1 MDARAANSARAPD
14 GSGSF
19 RHELFFYGGETGFLD
34 GALPY
39 VHAGLA
45 ADENVMVAVD
55 GGQIESLRRELGR
68 DADNVRF
75 DDVTVV
81 GRNPAAII
89 PLWRDFLERSSGRPC
104 RGLCEPVWPSRSPA
118 ALVECRNH
126 EALVDVA
133 FGEGPAW
140 KLLCSFDASTLPEG
154 VIADARASHQYL
166 LNGDASHPNSAYEPG
181 APGWLGRDDPLTA
194 PPASSRQL
202 SFGSR
207 SLGDVR
213 SAVEDHALAAGLSA
227 ARTADFVLA
236 MNELVGNSVRHGGG
250 GGELRLWREGDSVV
264 GEVSDHGTMT
274 DPLAGRRRPTAD
286 QDGGRGLWIANQV
299 CDLLE
304 IRSEPGATVVR
315 AHVAP

>member
-1 MDARAANSARAPD
+1 MEARAAASARAHD

-19 RHELFFYGGETGFLD
+19 RHELFFYDGASAFLD

-39 VHAGLA
+39 LRTGLA

-55 GGQIESLRRELGR
+55 PDQIDSLRAGLGR
-68 DADNVRF
+68 NADDVSF
-75 DDVTVV
+75 ADVTVV

-89 PLWRDFLERSSGRPC
+89 PLWSDFVARSSGRPC
-104 RGLCEPVWPSRSPA
+104 RGLCEPAWPSRSAA

-133 FGEGPAW
+133 FGEGAAW
-140 KLLCSFDASTLPEG
+140 SLLCSFDESTLPER
-154 VIADARASHQYL
+154 VIADARTTHEYVVD
-166 LNGDASHPNSAYEPG
+166 GDGSQPNSAYEPG
-181 APGWLGRDDPLTA
+181 APGWLGRDDPLTDR
-194 PPASSRQL
+194 PASNQHVD
-202 SFGSR
+202 FGPR

-250 GGELRLWREGDSVV
+250 GGELRLWRDGDTVV
-264 GEVSDHGTMT
+264 GEVSDRGTIT
-274 DPLAGRRRPTAD
+274 DPLAGRQRPTPD
-286 QDGGRGLWIANQV
+286 QEGGRGLWIANQV

-315 AHVAP
+315 AHVAR

>member
-1 MDARAANSARAPD
+1 MDARAADSARAPD
-14 GSGSF
+14 ASGSF
-19 RHELFFYGGETGFLD
+19 RHELFFYGGESNFLD

-39 VHAGLA
+39 VRTGLA
-45 ADENVMVAVD
+45 AGENVMVAVD
-55 GGQIESLRRELGR
+55 RDQIESLRSELGR
-68 DADNVRF
+68 DADKVTF
-75 DDVTVV
+75 TDVTVV

-89 PLWRDFLERSSGRPC
+89 PLWHDFVEHSSGRPC
-104 RGLCEPVWPSRSPA
+104 RGLCEPAWPSRSAA

-126 EALVDVA
+126 EALIDVA

-140 KLLCSFDASTLPEG
+140 NLLCSFDESTLPEH
-154 VIADARASHQYL
+154 VIADARATHQYL
-166 LNGDASHPNSAYEPG
+166 VNGEESHPNSAYELG

-194 PPASSRQL
+194 PPASTQQVD
-202 SFGSR
+202 FGRR

-213 SAVEDHALAAGLSA
+213 SAVEDHALAVGLSA

-264 GEVSDHGTMT
+264 GEVSDQGTIT
-274 DPLAGRRRPTAD
+274 DPLAGRRRPTPE

-315 AHVAP
+315 AHVGR

>member
-1 MDARAANSARAPD
+1 MDARAASSARAPD
-14 GSGSF
+14 ASGSF
-19 RHELFFYGGETGFLD
+19 RHELFFYGGESGFLD

-39 VHAGLA
+39 VRTGLA
-45 ADENVMVAVD
+45 ADDNVMVAVD
-55 GGQIESLRRELGR
+55 QDQIESLRSGLGR
-68 DADNVRF
+68 DAGKVTF
-75 DDVTVV
+75 ADVTVV

-89 PLWRDFLERSSGRPC
+89 PMWRDFVDQSSGRTC
-104 RGLCEPVWPSRSPA
+104 RGLCAPAWPSRSAA

-140 KLLCSFDASTLPEG
+140 NLLCLFDESTLPER
-154 VIADARASHQYL
+154 VIADARATHQYVV
-166 LNGDASHPNSAYEPG
+166 NGDMSHPNSAFELG
-181 APGWLGRDDPLTA
+181 TPGWLGRDDPLTA
-194 PPASSRQL
+194 PPASTRRL
-202 SFGSR
+202 DFGRR

-213 SAVEDHALAAGLSA
+213 LAVEDHALAVGLSA

-250 GGELRLWREGDSVV
+250 GGELRLWSEGDTVV
-264 GEVSDHGTMT
+264 GEVSDRGTIT
-274 DPLAGRRRPTAD
+274 DPLAGRRRPTPE
-286 QDGGRGLWIANQV
+286 QDGGRGLWIVNQV

-315 AHVAP
+315 AHVGR

>member
-1 MDARAANSARAPD
+1 MDARAAASARAHD
-14 GSGSF
+14 ASGSF
-19 RHELFFYGGETGFLD
+19 RHELFFYDGESGFLD

-39 VHAGLA
+39 VRTGLA
-45 ADENVMVAVD
+45 ADESVMVAVD
-55 GGQIESLRRELGR
+55 RDQIDSLRSGLGQ
-68 DADNVRF
+68 DADEVSF
-75 DDVTVV
+75 VDVTIV

-89 PLWRDFLERSSGRPC
+89 PLWRDFLERRSGRPC
-104 RGLCEPVWPSRSPA
+104 RGLCEPAWPSRSAA

-140 KLLCSFDASTLPEG
+140 SLLCSFDESTLPER
-154 VIADARASHQYL
+154 VIADARSTHQFVVD
-166 LNGDASHPNSAYEPG
+166 GDGSQPNSAYEAG

-194 PPASSRQL
+194 PPASSHQVD
-202 SFGSR
+202 FGPR

-213 SAVEDHALAAGLSA
+213 SAVEDHASAAGLSSS
-227 ARTADFVLA
+227 RTADFVLA

-250 GGELRLWREGDSVV
+250 GGELRLWREGDFVV
-264 GEVSDHGTMT
+264 GEVSDRGTIT
-274 DPLAGRRRPTAD
+274 DPLAGRRRPTPD

-299 CDLLE
+299 CDLVE

-315 AHVAP
+315 AHVAR

>member
-1 MDARAANSARAPD
+1 MDARAADPARAPD
-14 GSGSF
+14 ASGSF
-19 RHELFFYGGETGFLD
+19 RHELFLYGGEKGFLD

-39 VHAGLA
+39 VHSGLA
-45 ADENVMVAVD
+45 ADEDVMVAVD
-55 GGQIESLRRELGR
+55 ADQIESLRSELGP
-68 DADNVRF
+68 DADKVRF
-75 DDVTVV
+75 ADVTIV

-104 RGLCEPVWPSRSPA
+104 RGLCEPAWPNRSPA

-133 FGEGPAW
+133 FGGGPAW
-140 KLLCSFDASTLPEG
+140 NLMCAFDASTLPET
-154 VIADARASHQYL
+154 VLADARATHQYL
-166 LNGDASHPNSAYEPG
+166 INGNGSRPNSAYEPG
-181 APGWLGRDDPLTA
+181 APGWLGRHDPLSA
-194 PPASSRQL
+194 PPPLTEQVN
-202 SFGSR
+202 FGPR
-207 SLGDVR
+207 SLGGVR
-213 SAVEDHALAAGLSA
+213 SAVEDHAMAVGLSG

-250 GGELRLWREGDSVV
+250 EGELRLWREGDSVV
-264 GEVSDHGTMT
+264 GEVSDRGTMT
-274 DPLAGRRRPTAD
+274 DPLAGRRRPTPD

-315 AHVAP
+315 AHVAL